1 MVQELRASGQAWAAS
16 LDLRAQD
23 RCLKPEFFW
32 GKPDQVG
39 DLGSGSLSSLE
50 ESWVEFSVSI

>member
-23 RCLKPEFFW
+23 RCLKLEFVW
-32 GKPDQVG
+32 RQT
-39 DLGSGSLSSLE
+39 
-50 ESWVEFSVSI
+50 